1 MKIVA
6 VMLLMLLGTPVLASG
21 NAVQGDRTMTKV
33 VKILQGMLK
42 TSQEEGDKERH
53 LYGLFKCYCDN
64 NEINKKEEIKEYKA
78 MIIESENKIEEIQAS
93 SGALSTECA
102 EYKQGMADNEQ
113 ARKDAEEIRSKEK
126 AEFESE
132 QTDMVDGIAAIEA
145 AIATLAEVGADQTVS
160 TGADHERF
168 MGKKSLL
175 NLKTSIKEAM
185 AAASVLLTNK
195 QKRSMESFLQAPFT
209 GTYTA
214 QSGEIVGILKNMGD
228 TFKENL
234 ASIRAA
240 EEKAAAAHAKFMKIK
255 EEEFE
260 TMKTGYEEKQG
271 QLGDNDGELGDE
283 RENLAML
290 QEELATAEEFLE
302 KLLAMCAIKAKEF
315 EHRNMM
321 RANEEAA
328 ISKAIAILNSDEAF
342 EAFGKVKAT
351 KSGAMEFL
359 QISQHNH
366 QSTLRVN
373 VLKLLESA
381 ARKQKSLKIA
391 KIVVMLQAENPFDTV
406 LEEIKKMIEIIDQEA
421 KADLEQ
427 KEWCESERAE
437 YHERKEKTERSIED
451 LKETI
456 NTLDDEINNPETGL
470 LKMIADTEASIK
482 ENHDSQ
488 VEQTTDRG
496 EENRLYQEEIKNI
509 QVTKEL
515 LAKAIDVLKAYYKQ
529 FNEEESSAVAEDAP
543 APGFLQQT
551 SKEEPEAEYLMGS
564 KVPTTWSSDE
574 GYKGQSE
581 QGADVIKTLE
591 FIKDEAHKEETT
603 AHEGEKEAQHE
614 FEDSMKELKEEQETL
629 EKTLAEKQL
638 TLAKKQKE
646 LAETQEELKKT
657 EAELKAIK
665 AYLKKIKPG
674 CDYIAEN
681 YEEREKNRNLEK
693 DALNKATDML
703 KDTPAY
709 KKAVAEQAQED
720 LGECKDICNKEGEAH
735 VKCKACL
742 ASTSVPGYCAGHKDT
757 EGC

>member
-1 MKIVA
+1 
-6 VMLLMLLGTPVLASG
+6 
-21 NAVQGDRTMTKV
+21 
-33 VKILQGMLK
+33 
-42 TSQEEGDKERH
+42 
-53 LYGLFKCYCDN
+53 
-64 NEINKKEEIKEYKA
+64 

-93 SGALSTECA
+93 SGSLSTECA

-113 ARKDAEEIRSKEK
+113 ARKDAEEIRAKEK
-126 AEFESE
+126 KEFESE

-240 EEKAAAAHAKFMKIK
+240 EEK
-255 EEEFE
+255 
-260 TMKTGYEEKQG
+260 
-271 QLGDNDGELGDE
+271 
-283 RENLAML
+283 
-290 QEELATAEEFLE
+290 ATAEEFLE

-529 FNEEESSAVAEDAP
+529 FNEEESSAAAEDAP
-543 APGFLQQT
+543 APGFLQVASQ
-551 SKEEPEAEYLMGS
+551 EEPEAEYLMGS

-735 VKCKACL
+735 AKCKACL
-742 ASTSVPGYCAGHKDT
+742 ASTSVPGYCAGHPGT

>member
-1 MKIVA
+1 
-6 VMLLMLLGTPVLASG
+6 
-21 NAVQGDRTMTKV
+21 
-33 VKILQGMLK
+33 
-42 TSQEEGDKERH
+42 
-53 LYGLFKCYCDN
+53 
-64 NEINKKEEIKEYKA
+64 

-93 SGALSTECA
+93 SGSLSTECA

-113 ARKDAEEIRSKEK
+113 ARKDAEEIRAKEK
-126 AEFESE
+126 KEFESE

-240 EEKAAAAHAKFMKIK
+240 EEK
-255 EEEFE
+255 
-260 TMKTGYEEKQG
+260 
-271 QLGDNDGELGDE
+271 
-283 RENLAML
+283 
-290 QEELATAEEFLE
+290 ATAEEFLE

-470 LKMIADTEASIK
+470 LKMIADTEDSLK
-482 ENHDSQ
+482 QNHDSQ

-496 EENRLYQEEIKNI
+496 KENRLYQENIKNI

-515 LAKAIDVLKAYYKQ
+515 LAKAIDVLKAYYDQ
-529 FNEEESSAVAEDAP
+529 FNKSEGEEEGPPS
-543 APGFLQQT
+543 FLQ
-551 SKEEPEAEYLMGS
+551 EEPEAETLMGR

-581 QGADVIKTLE
+581 QGGDVIKTLE
-591 FIKDEAHKEETT
+591 FIKEEAHKEEAT
-603 AHEGEKEAQHE
+603 AHTEEQEAQHE
-614 FEDSMKELKEEQETL
+614 FEDS
-629 EKTLAEKQL
+629 
-638 TLAKKQKE
+638 
-646 LAETQEELKKT
+646 KT

-720 LGECKDICNKEGEAH
+720 LGECK
-735 VKCKACL
+735 
-742 ASTSVPGYCAGHKDT
+742 
-757 EGC
+757 